1 MKESDLRR
9 ILPDT
14 DYIGKS
20 PSSESETREDLVDV
34 FGEVPSQ
41 SFPDSFLIV
50 L

>member
-9 ILPDT
+9 ILPVT

-20 PSSESETREDLVDV
+20 PSSDSETREDLVEI
-34 FGEVPSQ
+34 FREVPSQ
-41 SFPDSFLIV
+41 SFSNSFLIV

>member
-9 ILPDT
+9 ILPVT

-20 PSSESETREDLVDV
+20 PSSDSGTREDLLEI

-41 SFPDSFLIV
+41 SFSDSVLIV